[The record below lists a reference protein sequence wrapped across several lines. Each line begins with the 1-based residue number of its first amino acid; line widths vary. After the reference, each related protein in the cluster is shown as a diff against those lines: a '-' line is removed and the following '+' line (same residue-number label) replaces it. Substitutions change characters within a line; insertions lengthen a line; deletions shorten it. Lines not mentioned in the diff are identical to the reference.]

1 MPKMSAYD
9 REYWKACNANAKL
22 EIRHK
27 EEQEK
32 CLKPF
37 FKNDFVFP
45 SAENV
50 IQLFFCND

>member
-9 REYWKACNANAKL
+9 RECWKACNANAKL